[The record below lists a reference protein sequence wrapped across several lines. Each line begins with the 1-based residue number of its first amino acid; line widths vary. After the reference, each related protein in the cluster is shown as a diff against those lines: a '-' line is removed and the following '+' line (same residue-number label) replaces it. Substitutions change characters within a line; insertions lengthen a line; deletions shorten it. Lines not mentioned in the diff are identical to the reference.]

1 MNDAHAD
8 GLGMDAY
15 AYAGLDDAM
24 DYLYDFLDQDLE
36 ERLRA
41 DREFIPAGL
50 EDLLAEDSV
59 ADHVW
64 LWLKDAGPNGFL
76 QYLRDGGFAEE
87 ECARALRVRLREW
100 AYDSPPHLAWMAED
114 AAAAADSAA
123 EPAENAAAADTDGG
137 HGDQ

>member
-1 MNDAHAD
+1 MNDAQAA
-8 GLGMDAY
+8 GPGMDAY

-24 DYLYDFLDQDLE
+24 DYLYDFLEQDLE
-36 ERLRA
+36 DRLRA

-64 LWLKDAGPNGFL
+64 LWLKDSGPNSFL

-114 AAAAADSAA
+114 EEGAA
-123 EPAENAAAADTDGG
+123 EDATAAG
-137 HGDQ
+137 HDEQ